1 MSLRVRVTKSK
12 GTERATKFATAL
24 SVLLGGAA
32 CGQLTAPNPD
42 YRPGLALPSEDGGM
56 EQPQKLD
63 GGPMDA
69 GTVMDTS
76 TPQRED
82 PDLCLEGRTLR
93 LSVSGLEANQD
104 ITVGELFTIRVENT
118 GDIPL
123 IISNIHVMDTEG
135 LRKSFSA
142 RTENGEEIRGIRL
155 RPGQSTSL
163 TLALQE
169 NTEECETRRVI
180 LIVGYQSN
188 EEGCEVSRTAPTRIN
203 AVCVN

>member
-1 MSLRVRVTKSK
+1 MSLRLRVTRSK
-12 GTERATKFATAL
+12 GTDRATKFATAL

-42 YRPGLALPSEDGGM
+42 FRPGLALPSNDGGM

-63 GGPMDA
+63 GGMDA
-69 GTVMDTS
+69 GTSMDAS
-76 TPQRED
+76 MPQRED

-93 LSVSGLEANQD
+93 LSVNGLEANQD
-104 ITVGELFTIRVENT
+104 IRVGELFTIRVENT
-118 GDIPL
+118 GEIPL

-135 LRKSFSA
+135 LMKSFSA

-188 EEGCEVSRTAPTRIN
+188 EEGCEVSRTAPTRVN